1 MKTRCAK
8 CKKHTHLEFKCACG
22 STCCVKCRAP
32 EEHGCL
38 VDPPGKVVLVKV
50 VAEKVNKI

>member
-1 MKTRCAK
+1 MKIRCAH

-22 STCCVKCRAP
+22 LTYCVKCRAP

-38 VDPPGKVVLVKV
+38 VDPGKVVLVKV
-50 VAEKVNKI
+50 VSDKVNKI

>member
-22 STCCVKCRAP
+22 VTCCVKCRAP

-38 VDPPGKVVLVKV
+38 VDPGKVVLAKV

>member
-1 MKTRCAK
+1 MKIRCAK

-22 STCCVKCRAP
+22 STYCVKCRAP
-32 EEHGCL
+32 EEHGCQL
-38 VDPPGKVVLVKV
+38 DPATVLLIKV